1 MWSQKGDAQPF
12 TFFNVRGGGVNALG
26 GVPLNNNDRGPPQ
39 PPPPPKR
46 LPGRSVSCM
55 KHLRT

>member
-12 TFFNVRGGGVNALG
+12 TFFNVRGGGVNAPG

-46 LPGRSVSCM
+46 LPGR
-55 KHLRT
+55 